1 MDELDLG
8 VVDVTADQ
16 GAPGNPLLLCS
27 IKVEVKQGGE
37 IACRERL
44 CFITRSMK
52 VKHDGAVAYRERPC
66 LITHSNRVGR

>member
-1 MDELDLG
+1 
-8 VVDVTADQ
+8 
-16 GAPGNPLLLCS
+16 
-27 IKVEVKQGGE
+27 VEVKQGGE

-52 VKHDGAVAYRERPC
+52 VKHGGAVAYRERPC